1 MQSISRFGM
10 LLCWPSAGRS
20 RGLAARADDRL
31 AWLVPARARAVT
43 AALSRPRR
51 SLLYV
56 RVNAAD
62 TEFCYGDLVA
72 IVGPGLDGIV
82 LPKVESAT
90 ALATINWLLAQLER
104 EQDLVT
110 GAIDLIPI
118 FEPAG
123 GLTNLDMILAKRA
136 KKRWRVERIA
146 DWDAS

>member
-1 MQSISRFGM
+1 M
-10 LLCWPSAGRS
+10 
-20 RGLAARADDRL
+20 
-31 AWLVPARARAVT
+31 T

-51 SLLYV
+51 SLLSV